1 MKKEKVTISDIEYL
15 AGLSALSFTEE
26 EKKLMVTQV
35 SGIIEMLNACADA
48 KVDKDENINTQSL
61 QDLRNDE
68 CGEMLNK
75 GSVFTN
81 TPKCEHNYVV
91 VPKVVE

>member
-1 MKKEKVTISDIEYL
+1 MKKEKVTTSDIDYL
-15 AGLSALSFTEE
+15 AKLSALSFTED

-48 KVDKDENINTQSL
+48 NVDNEENVNIQSL
-61 QDLRNDE
+61 DDLRDDE
-68 CGEMLNK
+68 SGEVLSK
-75 GSVFTN
+75 GNVFTN